1 MTHETSVHT
10 PEKKNTKVKAG
21 LAIAAGA
28 ALLLGGGTTV
38 AYWSTQA
45 SLGAVEIQTGDLNL
59 ELTGSGTW
67 TLNGAIVANSANGDF
82 TDLADVR
89 IVPGDVLT
97 LQQNLDVT
105 VVGDTMEADL
115 TVDTTGLVDASLD
128 GAIEVAFD
136 IPGQIESAPGVYRF
150 DQSATGLQS
159 TVTVT
164 FDAATPDRDFVNSQ
178 INLDEVDFVLTQAT
192 S

>member
-1 MTHETSVHT
+1 MTDNKHS
-10 PEKKNTKVKAG
+10 KLKAG
-21 LAIAAGA
+21 IAIAAGA

-45 SLGAVEIQTGDLNL
+45 TLGAVQIETGDLNL
-59 ELTGSGTW
+59 ELSGSGSW
-67 TLNGAIVANSANGDF
+67 ELNGVIVANGASGDF
-82 TDLADVR
+82 TTLQDVR

-97 LQQNLDVT
+97 LQQSLDVT

-115 TVDTTGLVDASLD
+115 AVDATELVDVTLAS
-128 GAIEVAFD
+128 AIEVDFD
-136 IPGQIESAPGVYRF
+136 ISGQTETAPGVYRF
-150 DQSATGLQS
+150 DQSATGLQA

-164 FDAATPDRDFVNSQ
+164 FDGATPERDFVNSQ
-178 INLDEVDFVLTQAT
+178 INLDEVDFVLTQAI

>member
-1 MTHETSVHT
+1 MTNDTAVRES
-10 PEKKNTKVKAG
+10 EKKHTKLKAG

-45 SLGAVEIQTGDLNL
+45 SLGAVQIETGDLNL
-59 ELTGSGTW
+59 ELTGTGTW
-67 TLNGAIVANSANGDF
+67 ELNGVIVANSTSGDLS
-82 TDLADVR
+82 DLGDVR

-97 LQQNLDVT
+97 LQQSMDVT

-115 TVDTTGLVDASLD
+115 EVDTEGLVDPALA
-128 GAIEVAFD
+128 GAIDVDFAVQ
-136 IPGQIESAPGVYRF
+136 GQTESTPGVYRF
-150 DQSATGLQS
+150 DQSATGLQA

-164 FDAATPDRDFVNSQ
+164 FDAATPDREFVNSQ